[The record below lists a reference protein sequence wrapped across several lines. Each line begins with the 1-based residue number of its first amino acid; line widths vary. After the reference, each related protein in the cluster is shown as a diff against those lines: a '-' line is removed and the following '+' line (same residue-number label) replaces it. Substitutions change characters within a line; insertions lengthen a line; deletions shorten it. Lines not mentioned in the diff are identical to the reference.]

1 MGESL
6 ESNFNFTELMSKE
19 LDKIEQKG
27 ESVTTFVNAT
37 GSSRTIGS
45 LTGWHFG
52 LS

>member
-6 ESNFNFTELMSKE
+6 VSNFNFTATMSKE
-19 LDKIEQKG
+19 LDKIERKG
-27 ESVTTFVNAT
+27 ESVTKFVNAT